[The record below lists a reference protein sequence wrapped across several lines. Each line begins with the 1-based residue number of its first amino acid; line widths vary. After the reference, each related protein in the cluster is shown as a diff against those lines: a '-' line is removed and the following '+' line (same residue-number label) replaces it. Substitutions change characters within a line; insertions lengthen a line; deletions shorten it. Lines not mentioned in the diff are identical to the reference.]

1 MQTISE
7 FISKPFVATKR
18 LLGIGFILLG
28 GGAIGG
34 MLALNLLGLSQYSGI
49 GPTQQKAML
58 AAAVAIVV
66 GISLLPLG
74 NRET

>member
-1 MQTISE
+1 MNE
-7 FISKPFVATKR
+7 PFVITKR
-18 LLGIGFILLG
+18 LLGLAFILLS
-28 GGAIGG
+28 GGAIVG
-34 MLALNLLGLSQYSGI
+34 MLALNLLGLSAYSGI
-49 GPTQQKAML
+49 GPAQQRAML